1 MPPASAIGS
10 DSKHTRPTSR
20 GRVYCVSGRMGQ
32 GRALTAAGP
41 RGRRCRQPEPWLR
54 VHAPKPH
61 EQGAWALRF
70 VSDGAGEG
78 VDGGRP
84 ARAAVPPA
92 RAVGSVFTR
101 LSPTSRGLGRCV
113 SFRIGRGRE
122 QTTAGPRAGACRL
135 RGVWRRCLALWARG
149 AAGMRGRRCLPCG
162 QRRCRVARRIMA
174 CRGRERG
181 FRSGLPIREI
191 YQRAGERGNGPHPAG
206 DGDTRHL
213 ADRTRPSPGT
223 RAQPQLS
230 KTFPRHLRL
239 FHACLQPSRAH
250 KSQLPTLPATA
261 SSPRPSRREN
271 GGLCPHPLKGPDP

>member
-1 MPPASAIGS
+1 MCSWPKYPIKNTGGSAIQVTGIS
-10 DSKHTRPTSR
+10 SFQFWTDRRPSLWATEPLGDR
-20 GRVYCVSGRMGQ
+20 AFGRPSLWAAEPLGGAACPCGARCAPPPERMCWACCSLTTVRHPVAGTHPARE
-32 GRALTAAGP
+32 RALLP
-41 RGRRCRQPEPWLR
+41 
-54 VHAPKPH
+54 
-61 EQGAWALRF
+61 
-70 VSDGAGEG
+70 
-78 VDGGRP
+78 
-84 ARAAVPPA
+84 
-92 RAVGSVFTR
+92 
-101 LSPTSRGLGRCV
+101 CV
-113 SFRIGRGRE
+113 
-122 QTTAGPRAGACRL
+122 
-135 RGVWRRCLALWARG
+135 RCLALPARG
-149 AAGMRGRRCLPCG
+149 AAGVRVRRCLPCG

-174 CRGRERG
+174 CRGRERV

-230 KTFPRHLRL
+230 KTFPRHLRP